1 MSALHASQ
9 WSLPSTHSAPSSGCA
24 AGASSMDPITR
35 EALTAKAHHAS
46 QPQACVAATMV
57 GQLQWTAYLA
67 VQRRARTLCSSVQ
80 HIQVLRA
87 GEQQPWRSRG
97 ALAPCRDEHRRCDE
111 LCPARITELP
121 ALPPILLAHSTRR
134 TREQRRRSTTR
145 LSNSS
150 SMRRRRTK
158 YKHTFASS
166 ACTHAPAAAYT
177 TASDP
182 RASPEQHRRHA
193 AHKHTKSLHTPS
205 IWLPLQCPCGVFGR
219 TIQQNSADSARPREV
234 HSPMPLR
241 RPPRQPR
248 CFLQAR
254 LRRLT
259 GGVLRR
265 RRPLPSVR
273 CRHAR
278 LHRHRQQHHHT
289 PPSHPAAHPQELPR
303 SALTSKSSA
312 AWAMRMGVL
321 LVTSS
326 HTSLAA
332 AARFKSALPAAITAG

>member
-35 EALTAKAHHAS
+35 EALTAKAHHVS

-97 ALAPCRDEHRRCDE
+97 AVVPCRDEHRRCDE

-150 SMRRRRTK
+150 SMRRRTK

-241 RPPRQPR
+241 RPRRQPR
-248 CFLQAR
+248 CFFFLQAR

-303 SALTSKSSA
+303 SA
-312 AWAMRMGVL
+312 
-321 LVTSS
+321 
-326 HTSLAA
+326 A